1 VTFAAGLG
9 ETFAGTVTDGPLII
23 AVLVAGV
30 VGLIGF
36 LSPCVL
42 PLVPG
47 YLSYVAGLAG
57 ADAAEEEAGRAERSG
72 VGADEVASTVGVAV
86 RSRPMVAR
94 RGRMLAGAA
103 LFVLGFTVVFVS
115 YGLLFGKLGAALVD
129 HQAAIERVLGGVVI
143 VLGLAFLGL
152 VPKLQRDVRIHRLPA
167 AGLAS
172 APLLGVV
179 FGLGWTPCIGPTLG
193 AVQTLA
199 YSSASAGRGAI
210 LSVAYC
216 LGLGVPF
223 LLAAVGFR
231 WVVGTFEVIRRHARL
246 VTHAGGML
254 LVVLGVLLLTG
265 LWGEF
270 MIHLRA
276 WAGGTGIG
284 SSL

>member
-1 VTFAAGLG
+1 
-9 ETFAGTVTDGPLII
+9 
-23 AVLVAGV
+23 
-30 VGLIGF
+30 
-36 LSPCVL
+36 
-42 PLVPG
+42 
-47 YLSYVAGLAG
+47 
-57 ADAAEEEAGRAERSG
+57 
-72 VGADEVASTVGVAV
+72 
-86 RSRPMVAR
+86 
-94 RGRMLAGAA
+94 
-103 LFVLGFTVVFVS
+103 
-115 YGLLFGKLGAALVD
+115 
-129 HQAAIERVLGGVVI
+129 
-143 VLGLAFLGL
+143 
-152 VPKLQRDVRIHRLPA
+152 
-167 AGLAS
+167 
-172 APLLGVV
+172 
-179 FGLGWTPCIGPTLG
+179 
-193 AVQTLA
+193 VQTLA